1 LGRDFYRIRPYEA
14 FESARHVDWKATA
27 HTGDLQVREFA
38 RDQEQTVELFLDL
51 EAPDGFEEWF
61 EHAVDCCAFLSWWLA
76 GKAMGIHFRTQDF
89 DFRLPEE
96 GDIYT
101 ILKYLAVVERKAGK
115 PPEAPADETSFPI
128 VLTASPGRFG
138 DVAWAAARVIG
149 PEVLGAAAGK
159 AEA

>member
-1 LGRDFYRIRPYEA
+1 LGRDFYRIRPYDA

-27 HTGDLQVREFA
+27 HTGGLQVREFA

-51 EAPDGFEEWF
+51 ETSAGLEEWF
-61 EHAVDCCAFLSWWLA
+61 ERAVDCCAFLAWRLA
-76 GKAMGIHFRTQDF
+76 DTAVGIHFRTQDF

-101 ILKYLAVVERKAGK
+101 ILKYLALVASKPGK

-128 VLTASPGRFG
+128 VLTALPGRFG
-138 DVAWAAARVIG
+138 DLGWASARVVG
-149 PEVLGAAAGK
+149 PEALGGAGL
-159 AEA
+159 EPSQ